1 MFVKLIAQLAGF
13 LAESTLTAPSEFS
26 WIMLFN

>member
-13 LAESTLTAPSEFS
+13 LAERTLTASSEFCR
-26 WIMLFN
+26 IMLFN